1 MGNVSFALSLFD
13 LRCVFCPGTLADN
26 CVKFSDG
33 KGPQIQTHEQV
44 SSEKNILFK
53 ADQNPS
59 VNTGTWGHST
69 GTLQTGMN
77 SSMNMKQ
84 GETTKIYGEI
94 RAI

>member
-1 MGNVSFALSLFD
+1 M
-13 LRCVFCPGTLADN
+13 
-26 CVKFSDG
+26 
-33 KGPQIQTHEQV
+33 

-53 ADQNPS
+53 ANQNPS